1 MAGTGLDATAQGK
14 ASVFKAELAG
24 RRELGAVVGIDWLL
38 LKQEAV
44 VSGDHRLA
52 ALEAGDLAQDQLQLI
67 KGLLHCLAGVG
78 LAFALV
84 ADAVDAVVVDHD
96 QVVVAGEF
104 GTLLAG
110 GEAEEILRFDRLG
123 AATGIGLEQLVAVL
137 SAGGALAIHQGIGI
151 AGVEAQLHTGQQR
164 CHPQLRVAGQ
174 HSQ

>member
-14 ASVFKAELAG
+14 APVLETELAG
-24 RRELGAVVGIDWLL
+24 RWELGAVVGIDWFL

-44 VSGDHRLA
+44 VGGDHRLA

-104 GTLLAG
+104 GALLAG
-110 GEAEEILRFDRLG
+110 GEA
-123 AATGIGLEQLVAVL
+123 Q
-137 SAGGALAIHQGIGI
+137 
-151 AGVEAQLHTGQQR
+151 
-164 CHPQLRVAGQ
+164 
-174 HSQ
+174 